1 MAGITPRPAS
11 RKPPRAR
18 RRPQGTQAWMRNPA
32 IAACK
37 HDECFWDAAT
47 CPVHRRRKKN

>member
-1 MAGITPRPAS
+1 MPATAGRPRK
-11 RKPPRAR
+11 RTRA
-18 RRPQGTQAWMRNPA
+18 QGTQEWMRNPA

-37 HDECFWDAAT
+37 HDACFWDAAT